1 MSIEQLELETRCQA
15 VEECAAIELVVQPKL
30 KDLGGFTVNRCLPV
44 MERRSVGPWVFF
56 DEMGPAML
64 PPGSGINV
72 RPHPHVNLATVTYLF
87 DGEVLHKDSLG
98 TFKKI
103 TPGAINLMVAGK
115 GIVHSER
122 EAPDRIQQSRGLY
135 GFQLWMALPEASEEM
150 EPEFHHYPADK
161 IPSVA
166 VNGVPVRV
174 LIGRAYGVVSPVK
187 EFYRTLYLEAQLL
200 PGQTLELPNES
211 ERGLYIA
218 NGELKIRERQYS
230 EKQMIILS
238 DADGVTVTAL
248 QPTTIVLIGG
258 EKISK
263 RYMEWNFISSR
274 KERIEQAKRDWVEG
288 KFPIVPGDE
297 DEFIPLPGANKEY

>member
-15 VEECAAIELVVQPKL
+15 VEECAAIELVIQPKP
-30 KDLGGFTVNRCLPV
+30 KDLGGFTVSRCLPV
-44 MERRSVGPWVFF
+44 MEKRSVGPWIFF
-56 DEMGPAML
+56 DEMGPAIF
-64 PPGSGINV
+64 PAGAGINV

-87 DGEVLHKDSLG
+87 EGEVLHRDSLG
-98 TFKKI
+98 TFQKI
-103 TPGAINLMVAGK
+103 TPGAVNLMVAGK

-122 EAPDRIQQSRGLY
+122 EAAETTQQERGLH
-135 GFQLWMALPEASEEM
+135 GLQLWMALPEAFEETD
-150 EPEFHHYPADK
+150 PEFHHYPSEN
-161 IPSVA
+161 IPSVV

-174 LIGRAYGVVSPVK
+174 LIGRAYGVISPVK

-211 ERGLYIA
+211 ERGVYIA
-218 NGELKIRERQYS
+218 SGEIKVKERQYS

-238 DADGVTVTAL
+238 DADGVTVTAIT
-248 QPTTIVLIGG
+248 PTTIVLIGG

-263 RYMEWNFISSR
+263 RYMEWNFVSSR

-288 KFPIVPGDE
+288 KFPKVPGDE
-297 DEFIPLPGANKEY
+297 DEFIPLPGVN

>member
-15 VEECAAIELVVQPKL
+15 VDSCDAIELVIQPKP
-30 KDLGGFTVNRCLPV
+30 KDLGGFTVNRCLPA
-44 MERRSVGPWVFF
+44 MGKRSVGPWVFF
-56 DEMGPAML
+56 DEMGPAIFS
-64 PPGSGINV
+64 PGIGINV
-72 RPHPHVNLATVTYLF
+72 RPHPHINLATVSYLF
-87 DGEVLHKDSLG
+87 EGEILHRDSLG
-98 TFKKI
+98 TFQNV

-115 GIVHSER
+115 GITHSER
-122 EAPDRIQQSRGLY
+122 EADEITKQARGLH
-135 GFQLWMALPEASEEM
+135 GLQLWMALPEALEEM
-150 EPEFHHYPADK
+150 DPEFHHYPSDS

-211 ERGLYIA
+211 ERGVYIA
-218 NGELKIRERQYS
+218 SGQLKIKERQYS

-258 EKISK
+258 EKISE

-297 DEFIPLPGANKEY
+297 DEFIPLPGAN

>member
-1 MSIEQLELETRCQA
+1 MSIQQLELETLCQA
-15 VEECAAIELVVQPKL
+15 MEGCDAIELVIQPKP

-44 MERRSVGPWVFF
+44 MEKRSVGPWIFF
-56 DEMGPAML
+56 DEMGPAIL

-72 RPHPHVNLATVTYLF
+72 RPHPHINLATVTYLF
-87 DGEVLHKDSLG
+87 EGEVLHRDSLG
-98 TFKKI
+98 TLQKI
-103 TPGAINLMVAGK
+103 TRGAVNLMVAGK

-122 EAPDRIQQSRGLY
+122 KAPEIVKQARELHGL
-135 GFQLWMALPEASEEM
+135 QLWMALPEKLEEM
-150 EPEFHHYPADK
+150 EPEFHHYPSDK

-211 ERGLYIA
+211 ERGVYIA
-218 NGELKIRERQYS
+218 SGELKIKERQYS

-238 DADGVTVTAL
+238 DAEGVTITAL
-248 QPTTIVLIGG
+248 QPTVIVLIGG

-263 RYMEWNFISSR
+263 RYMEWNFVSSR
-274 KERIEQAKRDWVEG
+274 KERIEQAKRDWIEG
-288 KFPIVPGDE
+288 RFPVVPGDE
-297 DEFIPLPGANKEY
+297 DEFIPLPGAN

>member
-1 MSIEQLELETRCQA
+1 MSTQQLDHQTICHA
-15 VEECAAIELVVQPKL
+15 VEGCDAIELAIQPKP
-30 KDLGGFTVNRCLPV
+30 KDLGSFTVNRCLPA
-44 MERRSVGPWVFF
+44 MGKHNVGPWVFF

-87 DGEVLHKDSLG
+87 EGEVLHRDSLG
-98 TFKKI
+98 TFKTI
-103 TPGAINLMVAGK
+103 TPGAVNLMVAGK

-135 GFQLWMALPEASEEM
+135 GFQLWMALPEESEEID
-150 EPEFHHYPADK
+150 PEFHHYPADK

-166 VNGVPVRV
+166 VNGVLVRV

-187 EFYRTLYLEAQLL
+187 EFYRTLYLEARLL
-200 PGQTLELPNES
+200 SGQTLELPNES

-218 NGELKIRERQYS
+218 SGELKIKERQYS

-238 DADGVTVTAL
+238 DSDGITVTAL

-274 KERIEQAKRDWVEG
+274 KERIEQAKRDWLEG
-288 KFPIVPGDE
+288 AFPAVPGDE
-297 DEFIPLPGANKEY
+297 DEFIPLPGAN